1 MTEVTK
7 EEAIAKHNPRELC
20 QDGGMQSVGSQSPQ
34 QQKLLTDLDVKT
46 KRDLALLLNKNY
58 PPGVDV
64 WQMIAETY
72 GMEMKFITELEK
84 RSENP
89 GKSLLHYLEAAHPS
103 LTVQDLYGA
112 LKDSRHYDIVDF
124 LENHLWKD
132 ADSVLTGNNRYS
144 RYN

>member
-34 QQKLLTDLDVKT
+34 RQKLLKDVDFQT

-72 GMEMKFITELEK
+72 GMKM
-84 RSENP
+84 
-89 GKSLLHYLEAAHPS
+89 KSLLCYLEAAHPS
-103 LTVQDLYGA
+103 LTVQDFYGA
-112 LKDSRHYDIVDF
+112 LKDSGRYDIVDF